1 MALAAPAC
9 PTHRSALTTAHVGCL
24 LAAFAHG
31 HNDSA
36 EAHRRVLER
45 LCEVTPAQTELQE
58 SLVLLAGARA
68 AILAA
73 LDVLEQHGHGGV
85 AHLCR
90 RIIAEPL
97 CVFEGTQRWGVCA
110 WSGRAVN
117 RLLTVNVGGSEI
129 ALDDKF
135 SRFVMSL
142 WSASHFE
149 LVESSRPEYEDEPDL
164 MQAEPADLVACYV
177 AAFAE
182 VQECLAL
189 TVGQLDAL

>member
-1 MALAAPAC
+1 MAL
-9 PTHRSALTTAHVGCL
+9 SAMSTAHVGCL
-24 LAAFAHG
+24 LAAFALG
-31 HNDSA
+31 HNNSA

-45 LCEVTPAQTELQE
+45 QSEATPAQTELQD

-68 AILAA
+68 AIFAA

-85 AHLCR
+85 VHLCR

-110 WSGRAVN
+110 WTGRAVN
-117 RLLTVNVGGSEI
+117 RMLTVRVGGSEI

-135 SRFVMSL
+135 ARFVMSL

-164 MQAEPADLVACYV
+164 VQVEPVDLVACYV

-182 VQECLAL
+182 VQECFAL
-189 TVGQLDAL
+189 TVGQLNTLGPHAREEL